1 MQKGENEV
9 MIRKQGDMV
18 SKQMQQS
25 IHRFSTTSQKPQRSY
40 PFSVNTGSEY
50 ITYQKYVTD
59 FY

>member
-1 MQKGENEV
+1 

-25 IHRFSTTSQKPQRSY
+25 IHRFSTTSTETQKPQRSY
-40 PFSVNTGSEY
+40 QFCADIGSGY
-50 ITYQKYVTD
+50 IVYQKYVTD